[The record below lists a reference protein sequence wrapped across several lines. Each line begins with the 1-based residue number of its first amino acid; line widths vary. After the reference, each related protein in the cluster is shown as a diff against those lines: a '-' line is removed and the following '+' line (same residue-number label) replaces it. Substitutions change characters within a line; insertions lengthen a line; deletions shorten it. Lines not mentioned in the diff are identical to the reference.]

1 MRFLAPPI
9 VALAVLAALAAMP
22 AGATLN
28 MNEGLW
34 ETTVT
39 ADGQAH
45 SASAKCYTRMDIAEM
60 EKLLR
65 GKSSRVDGICH
76 YADFTQSGDSVN
88 YTMTCRLGD
97 DEQTSAVSAT
107 SKRVVPSLPIT
118 RSVPAS
124 TWRDWA
130 SAIAGRANHTTTS
143 VARTETID
151 ETAAES
157 KTVNRMINKPPSY
170 QVRER
175 RAAGT

>member
-9 VALAVLAALAAMP
+9 VTLAMLATLAAMP

-34 ETTVT
+34 ETTVS
-39 ADGQAH
+39 AEGQAH

-60 EKLLR
+60 ERLLR
-65 GKSSRVDGICH
+65 GKSSRVDGICR

-107 SKRVVPSLPIT
+107 YRGDSATGTI
-118 RSVPAS
+118 RSAGVTVTAS
-124 TWRDWA
+124 SRRIGSCTE
-130 SAIAGRANHTTTS
+130 SS
-143 VARTETID
+143 FAR
-151 ETAAES
+151 
-157 KTVNRMINKPPSY
+157 
-170 QVRER
+170 
-175 RAAGT
+175 

>member
-39 ADGQAH
+39 ADGEAH
-45 SASAKCYTRMDIAEM
+45 SASAKCYTRTDIAEM

-65 GKSSRVDGICH
+65 GKSSRVDGICR
-76 YADFTQSGDSVN
+76 YADFTQSGDSVH

-107 SKRVVPSLPIT
+107 YRG
-118 RSVPAS
+118 
-124 TWRDWA
+124 D
-130 SAIAGRANHTTTS
+130 SATG
-143 VARTETID
+143 TI
-151 ETAAES
+151 
-157 KTVNRMINKPPSY
+157 
-170 QVRER
+170 
-175 RAAGT
+175 RAAGVTVTASSRRIGSCTESSFAR

>member
-22 AGATLN
+22 AAATLN

-65 GKSSRVDGICH
+65 GKSSRVDGICR

-107 SKRVVPSLPIT
+107 YRGDSATGTI
-118 RSVPAS
+118 RSAGVTVTAS
-124 TWRDWA
+124 SRRIGSCTE
-130 SAIAGRANHTTTS
+130 SS
-143 VARTETID
+143 FAR
-151 ETAAES
+151 
-157 KTVNRMINKPPSY
+157 
-170 QVRER
+170 
-175 RAAGT
+175 

>member
-9 VALAVLAALAAMP
+9 VALAVLAAVAAMP

-39 ADGQAH
+39 ADGEAH

-65 GKSSRVDGICH
+65 GKSSRVDGICR

-107 SKRVVPSLPIT
+107 YRGDSATGTI
-118 RSVPAS
+118 RSAGVTVTAS
-124 TWRDWA
+124 SRRIGSCTE
-130 SAIAGRANHTTTS
+130 SS
-143 VARTETID
+143 FAR
-151 ETAAES
+151 
-157 KTVNRMINKPPSY
+157 
-170 QVRER
+170 
-175 RAAGT
+175 

>member
-1 MRFLAPPI
+1 MRFRAPRI
-9 VALAVLAALAAMP
+9 VTLAVLAALTAMP

-39 ADGQAH
+39 ADGEAH
-45 SASAKCYTRMDIAEM
+45 SASAKCYTRTDIAEM

-65 GKSSRVDGICH
+65 GKSSRVDGICR

-107 SKRVVPSLPIT
+107 YRG
-118 RSVPAS
+118 
-124 TWRDWA
+124 D
-130 SAIAGRANHTTTS
+130 SATG
-143 VARTETID
+143 TI
-151 ETAAES
+151 
-157 KTVNRMINKPPSY
+157 
-170 QVRER
+170 
-175 RAAGT
+175 RAAGVTVTASSRRIGSCTESSFAR

>member
-9 VALAVLAALAAMP
+9 VTLAMLAALAAMP

-28 MNEGLW
+28 MNAGLW

-45 SASAKCYTRMDIAEM
+45 SASAKCYTRTDIAEM

-65 GKSSRVDGICH
+65 GKSSRVDGICR

-88 YTMTCRLGD
+88 YKMTCRLGD

-107 SKRVVPSLPIT
+107 YRGDSATGTIRSAGVTVTALSRRVGSCT
-118 RSVPAS
+118 ESS
-124 TWRDWA
+124 F
-130 SAIAGRANHTTTS
+130 
-143 VARTETID
+143 AR
-151 ETAAES
+151 
-157 KTVNRMINKPPSY
+157 
-170 QVRER
+170 
-175 RAAGT
+175 

>member
-9 VALAVLAALAAMP
+9 VTLAVLAALAPMP

-65 GKSSRVDGICH
+65 GKSSRVDGICR

-88 YTMTCRLGD
+88 YTMTCRLGA

-107 SKRVVPSLPIT
+107 YRGDSATGTI
-118 RSVPAS
+118 RSAGVTVTAS
-124 TWRDWA
+124 SRRIGSCTE
-130 SAIAGRANHTTTS
+130 SS
-143 VARTETID
+143 FAR
-151 ETAAES
+151 
-157 KTVNRMINKPPSY
+157 
-170 QVRER
+170 
-175 RAAGT
+175 

>member
-9 VALAVLAALAAMP
+9 VALAVSAALTAMP

-45 SASAKCYTRMDIAEM
+45 SASAKCYTRLDIAEM

-65 GKSSRVDGICH
+65 GKSSRVDGICR

-107 SKRVVPSLPIT
+107 YRG
-118 RSVPAS
+118 
-124 TWRDWA
+124 D
-130 SAIAGRANHTTTS
+130 SATG
-143 VARTETID
+143 TI
-151 ETAAES
+151 
-157 KTVNRMINKPPSY
+157 
-170 QVRER
+170 
-175 RAAGT
+175 RAAGVTVTASSRRIGSCTESSFAR